1 MECHPGGDCW
11 ASQNMLNRKYS
22 WAYLKSWRYVQL
34 NLSASPKKMILT
46 VKNCD
51 SLLLP
56 GTPHQDPS
64 TALTSTST
72 GACGPRCSACGPCC
86 SASDPCCRA
95 CGPCC
100 SASGPCCR
108 ACGPCCSARISCSNY
123 PGSGGGDVAVGP
135 GLRDVGGEGGLV
147 RNASGR
153 STSCRGNNW
162 ARSFEVEITCEV
174 NVAAGCLVGWRL
186 ESQFPIGGEEKGRRM
201 PIISAASWE
210 MKGWV
215 KCPDCL
221 QESYHQS
228 MKPPFT
234 RHHKTHFN
242 TARVD
247 KIQNSTNA
255 S

>member
-1 MECHPGGDCW
+1 
-11 ASQNMLNRKYS
+11 
-22 WAYLKSWRYVQL
+22 
-34 NLSASPKKMILT
+34 MILT

-86 SASDPCCRA
+86 
-95 CGPCC
+95 
-100 SASGPCCR
+100 R
-108 ACGPCCSARISCSNY
+108 ACGPCCSARISCSGY

-135 GLRDVGGEGGLV
+135 GLRDVVGEGGLV

-153 STSCRGNNW
+153 STSCRSTTCRGSNW
-162 ARSFEVEITCEV
+162 ARSFEVEITREV

-186 ESQFPIGGEEKGRRM
+186 ESQFRIGGEEKGRRM
-201 PIISAASWE
+201 PIYQQLLKRWNNGLSALIVCKE
-210 MKGWV
+210 F
-215 KCPDCL
+215 
-221 QESYHQS
+221 YHQS

-255 S
+255 SSDRVLLRFFSFVGGLSALDPELVQCSSQRLRSGA